1 MVGIDS
7 FTSVVGLLEIPDLP
21 IELNAVTEQTHSVV
35 TNYSTATL

>member
-7 FTSVVGLLEIPDLP
+7 FTSVGLLEILELP
-21 IELNAVTEQTHSVV
+21 NELNAVTEQTHSVV